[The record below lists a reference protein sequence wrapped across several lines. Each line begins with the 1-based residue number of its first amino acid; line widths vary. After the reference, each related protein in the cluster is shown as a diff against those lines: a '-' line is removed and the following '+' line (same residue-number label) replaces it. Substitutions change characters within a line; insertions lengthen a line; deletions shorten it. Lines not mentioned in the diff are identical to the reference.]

1 MKKQVYSVTIQKKG
15 VLVRKSKHLMT
26 LDEARAAAIR
36 SDVKSV
42 VMVQQGVQL

>member
-15 VLVRKSKHLMT
+15 VLVRKSKHVMT
-26 LDEARAAAIR
+26 LEEARAAAMR

-42 VMVQQGVQL
+42 VLIEQGVQS